1 MKNQFREI
9 KLREKNNYINNPT
22 DKRIVLFERVRES
35 NKIGK
40 FFTWGKNSIKIK
52 GRKVLKSKENPENK
66 SLSFLAKF

>member
-1 MKNQFREI
+1 MKNQIREI

-22 DKRIVLFERVRES
+22 NKRIVLFERIRES
-35 NKIGK
+35 KKIGK

-52 GRKVLKSKENPENK
+52 ERKVLKSKENPENK